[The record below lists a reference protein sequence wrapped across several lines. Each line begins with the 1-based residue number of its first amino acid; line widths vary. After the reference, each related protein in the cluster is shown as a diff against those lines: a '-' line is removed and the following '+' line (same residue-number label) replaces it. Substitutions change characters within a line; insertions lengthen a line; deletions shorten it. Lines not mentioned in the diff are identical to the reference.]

1 MLSLKTY
8 LKMKKNDLKKV
19 NTFAR
24 FSSIGIQMLVYIVG
38 GVYLGKYIDSKL
50 QSETPWM
57 TILFSLIG
65 VFAGL
70 YKVITE
76 VSNLNK

>member
-1 MLSLKTY
+1 MT
-8 LKMKKNDLKKV
+8 KKNDNSAKNKV
-19 NTFAR
+19 NAFAK
-24 FSSIGIQMLVYIVG
+24 FSSIGIQMLVFIVG
-38 GVYLGKYIDSKL
+38 GAYLGKYLDSKL
-50 QSETPWM
+50 QLETPWM

-70 YKVITE
+70 YLVLKE